1 MKKQV
6 LETFIKRYSLG
17 GEINK
22 VKWKYTADAKT
33 LHARATADGRC
44 FIADVILHNFS
55 DFGDEDIDICIGDTE
70 KVKAMLSPFISED
83 LRFTINKTE
92 SRVLGFSISDDD
104 CESYCTAADPS
115 SIDPVAKNL
124 KEIPDYDAIIPL
136 SGEFVDQFLK
146 AKGALKD
153 VTNFSV
159 GMNKSGEFEMIIG
172 YITANSNRI
181 RLKPTCDDKYNKVT
195 QALSFPIKNVAEVF
209 KANRDISDGKLS
221 INSAGIIQIYYSNAD
236 YTCTYYQFANKK
248 I

>member
-44 FIADVILHNFS
+44 FIADVILNNFE
-55 DFGDEDIDICIGDTE
+55 DFGDEDVDICIGDTE
-70 KVKAMLSPFISED
+70 KVKAMISPFISDE
-83 LRFTINKTE
+83 LRFTINKTD
-92 SRVLGFSISDDD
+92 SRVLGFTLSDDD

-124 KEIPDYDAIIPL
+124 QAIPDYDAIIPL
-136 SGEFVDQFLK
+136 NVEFVDKFLK

-153 VTNFSV
+153 VSNFSV
-159 GMNKSGEFEMIIG
+159 GMNKQKVFEIVIG

-181 RLKPTCDDKYNKVT
+181 RFTPACDETYNKVT

-209 KANRDISDGKLS
+209 KANRDIPDGKLS
-221 INSAGIIQIYYSNAD
+221 INSAGIIQICYSSND